1 MQEVMLF
8 DNRRLVYS
16 DVDKDSSMPM
26 TNDHE
31 YQDLDLSE
39 RDIQPVFTG
48 SVSRNQAMGLY
59 NHDCKE
65 FAERTSLNGAPQ
77 NVRKMVVVVCPFF

>member
-8 DNRRLVYS
+8 DDRLLVYS
-16 DVDKDSSMPM
+16 CLNENSPMPM

-31 YQDLDLSE
+31 YEDLEHLE
-39 RDIQPVFTG
+39 RDIQLVFTG

-65 FAERTSLNGAPQ
+65 FAERTSLTDAPQ
-77 NVRKMVVVVCPFF
+77 NVRK

>member
-8 DNRRLVYS
+8 YDRRLVYS
-16 DVDKDSSMPM
+16 FINEDSPMPM

-31 YQDLDLSE
+31 YQDLDLLE

-48 SVSRNQAMGLY
+48 SVSRNQAMGLC

-65 FAERTSLNGAPQ
+65 FAECTSLTVNW
-77 NVRKMVVVVCPFF
+77 CPSKTLP

>member
-8 DNRRLVYS
+8 YDRRLVYS
-16 DVDKDSSMPM
+16 FINEDSPMPM

-31 YQDLDLSE
+31 YQDLDLIE

-48 SVSRNQAMGLY
+48 SVSRNQAMGLC

-65 FAERTSLNGAPQ
+65 FAERTSLTGDPHKCK
-77 NVRKMVVVVCPFF
+77 KMMVYPFY